1 VLARVPRFF
10 AVNDDDYLLLSP
22 QPPVDS
28 NRELRKVV
36 APIVIRT
43 MIRSAVAI
51 TSAMAESNAGDDD
64 CPICR
69 TFGQQE

>member
-1 VLARVPRFF
+1 VLTRIASYFF

-43 MIRSAVAI
+43 MIRSAINDRIGNGVLGVKCSFRSTTIIFPDA
-51 TSAMAESNAGDDD
+51 
-64 CPICR
+64 
-69 TFGQQE
+69 